1 MSALK
6 QLLKQHD
13 LTQSSLCKPLGV
25 STATV
30 NLFINHGL
38 CPKKRAAEFKAQI
51 IELLQSKGIAPE
63 DIHNALDA
71 DQSHTLNDQALDCGI
86 DSTTQPEEEQLMLL
100 RKQTLTPAA
109 KKNFKLFKNIF
120 TESIRSS
127 EELFNNGDI
136 NYVRESM
143 WQAAK
148 GNSSFIAVVGQSGAG
163 KSTLR
168 RELIDRIERERE
180 AVVVIEP
187 YVLATED
194 NDIKGKTLK
203 ASHIAESILA
213 ALAPSTNA
221 KRSPEARFRQI
232 HNLLKESSRAGH
244 HHLLIIE
251 EAHSLPIPT
260 LKHLKRF
267 IELENGFTP
276 LLSIILIGQD
286 ELKIKLAENNQ
297 EVREVVQRCE
307 IITLEPFTQTSLID
321 YLQHRCKAASRH
333 LNEFID
339 ESGLDAIC
347 TKLTRNVG
355 RKNSPHYQGGARGG
369 SESLLYPLAVGNLL
383 TGAMNVAADLGV
395 PVVTGDL
402 VMEV

>member
-6 QLLKQHD
+6 QLLKQNGIA
-13 LTQSSLCKPLGV
+13 QSSLCKPLGV

-30 NLFINHGL
+30 NLFVNHGQR
-38 CPKKRAAEFKAQI
+38 PKKNPEQF
-51 IELLQSKGIAPE
+51 QSLFTEILEAKGIA
-63 DIHNALDA
+63 A
-71 DQSHTLNDQALDCGI
+71 DQIQQALTTALTHTNNDQALDSERAV
-86 DSTTQPEEEQLMLL
+86 DPSEDEQLMLL

-120 TESIRSS
+120 TENIRSS
-127 EELFNNGDI
+127 SELFNNGDI

-163 KSTLR
+163 KTTIR

-180 AVVVIEP
+180 PVVVIEP

-203 ASHIAESILA
+203 ASHIAEAILA

-244 HHLLIIE
+244 HHLLVIE

-267 IELENGFTP
+267 IELENGYTP

-307 IITLEPFTQTSLID
+307 IVTLEPFTQTTLVD
-321 YLQHRCKAASRH
+321 YLQHRCKAANRK
-333 LNEFID
+333 LGEFID

-355 RKNSPHYQGGARGG
+355 RKNQH
-369 SESLLYPLAVGNLL
+369 ESLLYPLAVGNLI

>member
-1 MSALK
+1 MSAFKKLLDEQPISQTWIAKKLNVSPATINLIVKHDKYPKKNAAELK
-6 QLLKQHD
+6 QQL
-13 LTQSSLCKPLGV
+13 
-25 STATV
+25 
-30 NLFINHGL
+30 
-38 CPKKRAAEFKAQI
+38 
-51 IELLQSKGIAPE
+51 IELLVSKGLTQEKILTVMDAVQVSSENDEASETDRTAAPQQ
-63 DIHNALDA
+63 D
-71 DQSHTLNDQALDCGI
+71 
-86 DSTTQPEEEQLMLL
+86 EEQLMLL

-109 KKNFKLFKNIF
+109 KKQFMLFKNIF
-120 TESIRSS
+120 TEDIRDAS
-127 EELFNNGDI
+127 ELYNNSDI

-148 GNSSFIAVVGQSGAG
+148 GNTSFIAVVGQSGAG

-168 RELIDRIERERE
+168 EELHDRIERERE
-180 AVVVIEP
+180 PVVVIEP

-194 NDIKGKTLK
+194 NDFKGKTLK
-203 ASHIAESILA
+203 SLHIAEAILA

-232 HNLLKESSRAGH
+232 HSLLKESSRAGH
-244 HHLLIIE
+244 HHVLIIE

-267 IELENGFTP
+267 IELKNGFTP

-307 IITLEPFTQTSLID
+307 IVTLEPFTQTTLVD
-321 YLQHRCKAASRH
+321 YLQHRCIAAGRK
-333 LNEFID
+333 LEDFID
-339 ESGLDAIC
+339 ESGLEGIC

-355 RKNSPHYQGGARGG
+355 RKNQH
-369 SESLLYPLAVGNLL
+369 ESLLYPLAVGNLL
-383 TGAMNVAADLGV
+383 TGALNVAAELGANV
-395 PVVTGDL
+395 ITGDL
-402 VMEV
+402 VLEV

>member
-6 QLLKQHD
+6 QLLKDHNVNQNT
-13 LTQSSLCKPLGV
+13 LSKPMCV
-25 STATV
+25 SVSAV
-30 NLFINHGL
+30 NLFVNHGQR
-38 CPKKRAAEFKAQI
+38 PKKNPEQFQAKF
-51 IELLQSKGIAPE
+51 IELLEAKGIAT
-63 DIHNALDA
+63 DQIQQAIDAANAIA
-71 DQSHTLNDQALDCGI
+71 ANDQAASNDKA
-86 DSTTQPEEEQLMLL
+86 DDTQQEQLMLL

-120 TESIRSS
+120 TENIRSS
-127 EELFNNGDI
+127 SELFNNGDI

-163 KSTLR
+163 KTTLR
-168 RELIDRIERERE
+168 RELNDRIERERE
-180 AVVVIEP
+180 PTIVIEP
-187 YVLATED
+187 YPTGMED
-194 NDIKGKTLK
+194 NDLKGKTLK

-213 ALAPSTNA
+213 TLAPSTNA

-267 IELENGFTP
+267 LELENGFTP

-286 ELKIKLAENNQ
+286 ELKIKLAENNP

-307 IITLEPFTQTSLID
+307 IVTLEPFTQTTLVD
-321 YLQHRCKAASRH
+321 YLQHRCKAADRKLSD
-333 LNEFID
+333 FID
-339 ESGLDAIC
+339 ESGLDAIS

-355 RKNSPHYQGGARGG
+355 RKNQH
-369 SESLLYPLAVGNLL
+369 ESLLYPLAVGNLI

>member
-1 MSALK
+1 MSTLK
-6 QLLKQHD
+6 QLLKQNSIA
-13 LTQSSLCKPLGV
+13 QSSLCKPLGV

-30 NLFINHGL
+30 NLFINHGQR
-38 CPKKRAAEFKAQI
+38 PKKNPEQFQSLF
-51 IELLQSKGIAPE
+51 IEILEAKGIA
-63 DIHNALDA
+63 A
-71 DQSHTLNDQALDCGI
+71 DQIQQALKTASNSDNDQASDPLDAA
-86 DSTTQPEEEQLMLL
+86 TPLEEQLMLL

-109 KKNFKLFKNIF
+109 KKNFKMFKNIF
-120 TESIRSS
+120 TENIRSS
-127 EELFNNGDI
+127 SELFSNSDI

-163 KSTLR
+163 KTTLR
-168 RELIDRIERERE
+168 KELIDRIERERE
-180 AVVVIEP
+180 PVVVIEP

-244 HHLLIIE
+244 HHLLVIE

-307 IITLEPFTQTSLID
+307 IVTLEPFTQTTLVD
-321 YLQHRCKAASRH
+321 YLQHRCKAADRKLSD
-333 LNEFID
+333 FID

-355 RKNSPHYQGGARGG
+355 RKNQH
-369 SESLLYPLAVGNLL
+369 ESLLYPLAVGNLI

>member
-1 MSALK
+1 MSTLK
-6 QLLKQHD
+6 QLLKQHNVA
-13 LTQSSLCKPLGV
+13 QSSLCKPLGV

-30 NLFINHGL
+30 NLFVNHGQR
-38 CPKKRAAEFKAQI
+38 PKKNPEQFQSLFTEI
-51 IELLQSKGIAPE
+51 LESKGIA
-63 DIHNALDA
+63 A
-71 DQSHTLNDQALDCGI
+71 DQIQQALKTASNTENDQASDPLDAA
-86 DSTTQPEEEQLMLL
+86 TPLEEQLMLL

-120 TESIRSS
+120 TENIRSS
-127 EELFNNGDI
+127 SELFNNSDI

-148 GNSSFIAVVGQSGAG
+148 GNSSFIAVVGQSGSG

-168 RELIDRIERERE
+168 RELIDRIDRERE
-180 AVVVIEP
+180 PVVVIEP

-203 ASHIAESILA
+203 SLHIAEAILA

-251 EAHSLPIPT
+251 EAQSLPIPT

-307 IITLEPFTQTSLID
+307 IVTLEPFTQTTLVD
-321 YLQHRCKAASRH
+321 YLQHRCKAADRKLSD
-333 LNEFID
+333 FID

-355 RKNSPHYQGGARGG
+355 RKNQH
-369 SESLLYPLAVGNLL
+369 ESLLYPLAVGNLI

>member
-1 MSALK
+1 MSTLK
-6 QLLKQHD
+6 QLLKQNSIA
-13 LTQSSLCKPLGV
+13 QSSLCKPLGV

-30 NLFINHGL
+30 NLFVNHGQR
-38 CPKKRAAEFKAQI
+38 PKKNPEQFQSLF
-51 IELLQSKGIAPE
+51 IEILEAKGIAADQIQQALKTASNSDNDLSSASCARE
-63 DIHNALDA
+63 SLDA
-71 DQSHTLNDQALDCGI
+71 ATPL
-86 DSTTQPEEEQLMLL
+86 EEQLMLL

-109 KKNFKLFKNIF
+109 KKNFKMFKNIF
-120 TESIRSS
+120 TENIRSS
-127 EELFNNGDI
+127 SELFSNSDI

-163 KSTLR
+163 KTTLR
-168 RELIDRIERERE
+168 KELIDRIERERE
-180 AVVVIEP
+180 PVVVIEP

-244 HHLLIIE
+244 HHLLVIE

-307 IITLEPFTQTSLID
+307 IVTLEPFTQTTLVD
-321 YLQHRCKAASRH
+321 YLQHRCKAADRKLSD
-333 LNEFID
+333 FID

-355 RKNSPHYQGGARGG
+355 RKNQH
-369 SESLLYPLAVGNLL
+369 ESLLYPLAVGNLI

>member
-6 QLLKQHD
+6 QLLKDHNVNQNT
-13 LTQSSLCKPLGV
+13 LSKPMCV
-25 STATV
+25 SVSAV
-30 NLFINHGL
+30 NLFVNHGQR
-38 CPKKRAAEFKAQI
+38 PKKNPEQFQAKF
-51 IELLQSKGIAPE
+51 IELLEAKGIAT
-63 DIHNALDA
+63 DQIQQAIDAANAIA
-71 DQSHTLNDQALDCGI
+71 ANDQAASNDKA
-86 DSTTQPEEEQLMLL
+86 DDTQQEQLMLL

-109 KKNFKLFKNIF
+109 KKHFRLFKNIF
-120 TESIRSS
+120 DEPIRSAA
-127 EELFNNGDI
+127 ELFNNGDI

-168 RELIDRIERERE
+168 RELNDRIERERE
-180 AVVVIEP
+180 PTIVIEP
-187 YVLATED
+187 YPTGMED
-194 NDIKGKTLK
+194 NDLKGKTLK

-213 ALAPSTNA
+213 TLAPSTNA

-267 IELENGFTP
+267 LELENGFTP

-286 ELKIKLAENNQ
+286 ELKIKLAENNP

-307 IITLEPFTQTSLID
+307 IVTLEPFTQTTLVD
-321 YLQHRCKAASRH
+321 YLQHRCKAADRKLSD
-333 LNEFID
+333 FID

-355 RKNSPHYQGGARGG
+355 RKNQH
-369 SESLLYPLAVGNLL
+369 ESLLYPLAVGNLI

>member
-1 MSALK
+1 MSTLK
-6 QLLKQHD
+6 QLLKQNGIA
-13 LTQSSLCKPLGV
+13 QSSLCKPLGV

-30 NLFINHGL
+30 NLFVNHGQR
-38 CPKKRAAEFKAQI
+38 PKKNPEQF
-51 IELLQSKGIAPE
+51 QSLFTEILEAKGIAADQIQQALKTASNTE
-63 DIHNALDA
+63 NDLSSASCARESLDA
-71 DQSHTLNDQALDCGI
+71 ATPL
-86 DSTTQPEEEQLMLL
+86 EEQLMLL

-120 TESIRSS
+120 TENIRSS
-127 EELFNNGDI
+127 SELFNNGDI

-163 KSTLR
+163 KTTLR
-168 RELIDRIERERE
+168 KELIDRIERERE
-180 AVVVIEP
+180 PVVVIEP

-203 ASHIAESILA
+203 ASHIAEAILA

-307 IITLEPFTQTSLID
+307 IVTLEPFTQTTLID
-321 YLQHRCKAASRH
+321 YLQHRCKAADRKLSD
-333 LNEFID
+333 FID

-355 RKNSPHYQGGARGG
+355 RKNQH
-369 SESLLYPLAVGNLL
+369 ESLLYPLAVGNLI

>member
-1 MSALK
+1 MNALK
-6 QLLKQHD
+6 KLLKAND
-13 LTQSSLCKPLGV
+13 ISQSSLCKPLGV

-30 NLFINHGL
+30 NLFVNHGQR
-38 CPKKRAAEFKAQI
+38 PKKKPEQFQAQF
-51 IELLQSKGIAPE
+51 IELLEAKGIAT
-63 DIHNALDA
+63 
-71 DQSHTLNDQALDCGI
+71 DQIQQALTAAPDAEDDQ
-86 DSTTQPEEEQLMLL
+86 DSAGAATQHEEEQLMLL

-109 KKNFKLFKNIF
+109 KKQFKLFKNIF
-120 TESIRSS
+120 AEDIRDAS
-127 EELFNNGDI
+127 ELYCNNDI

-168 RELIDRIERERE
+168 EELHDRIERERE
-180 AVVVIEP
+180 PVVIIEP

-203 ASHIAESILA
+203 SVHIAEAILA

-267 IELENGFTP
+267 LELKNGFTP

-307 IITLEPFTQTSLID
+307 IVTLEPFTQTTLVD
-321 YLQHRCKAASRH
+321 YLQHRCKAADRKLSD
-333 LNEFID
+333 FID

-355 RKNSPHYQGGARGG
+355 RKNQH
-369 SESLLYPLAVGNLL
+369 ESLLYPLAVGNLL
-383 TGAMNVAADLGV
+383 TGALNGAAELGV

>member
-6 QLLKQHD
+6 QLLKQHNVA
-13 LTQSSLCKPLGV
+13 QSSLCKPLGV

-30 NLFINHGL
+30 NLYVNHGQR
-38 CPKKRAAEFKAQI
+38 PKKNPDQFQSKF
-51 IELLQSKGIAPE
+51 IELLQQKGIA
-63 DIHNALDA
+63 A
-71 DQSHTLNDQALDCGI
+71 DQIQQALEAELHARNDQEPNM
-86 DSTTQPEEEQLMLL
+86 QPATAPSEEEQLMLL
-100 RKQTLTPAA
+100 RKQTLTTDA
-109 KKNFKLFKNIF
+109 KKQFKLFKNIF

-127 EELFNNGDI
+127 GELFNNSDI
-136 NYVRESM
+136 NYVREAM
-143 WQAAK
+143 WQAIK

-168 RELIDRIERERE
+168 RESIDRIERERE
-180 AVVVIEP
+180 STIVIEP
-187 YVLATED
+187 YVLAAED

-203 ASHIAESILA
+203 AAHIAEAILA
-213 ALAPSTNA
+213 ALAPNTNA

-244 HHLLIIE
+244 HHVIIIE

-267 IELENGFTP
+267 LELENGFTP
-276 LLSIILIGQD
+276 LLSVILIGQD
-286 ELKIKLAENNQ
+286 ELKNKLAENNQ

-307 IITLEPFTQTSLID
+307 IITLEPFTQTTLVD
-321 YLQHRCKAASRH
+321 YLQHRCKAAGRK
-333 LNEFID
+333 LEEFID
-339 ESGLDAIC
+339 QSGLDAIC

-355 RKNSPHYQGGARGG
+355 RSKQQN
-369 SESLLYPLAVGNLL
+369 ESLLYPLAVGNLL
-383 TGAMNVAADLGV
+383 TGALNVAADLGV

>member
-6 QLLKQHD
+6 QLLKQNSIA
-13 LTQSSLCKPLGV
+13 QSSLCKPLGV

-30 NLFINHGL
+30 NLFVNHGQR
-38 CPKKRAAEFKAQI
+38 PKKNPEQF
-51 IELLQSKGIAPE
+51 QSLFTEILEAKGIAADQIQQALKTASNTENDLSSASCARAP
-63 DIHNALDA
+63 LDA
-71 DQSHTLNDQALDCGI
+71 ATPL
-86 DSTTQPEEEQLMLL
+86 EEQLMLL

-120 TESIRSS
+120 TENIRSS
-127 EELFNNGDI
+127 SELFNNGDI

-163 KSTLR
+163 KTTLR

-180 AVVVIEP
+180 PVVVIEP

-203 ASHIAESILA
+203 ASHIAEAILA

-307 IITLEPFTQTSLID
+307 IVTLEPFTQTTLVD
-321 YLQHRCKAASRH
+321 YLKHRCKAADRNLSD
-333 LNEFID
+333 FID
-339 ESGLDAIC
+339 ESGLDAIS

-355 RKNSPHYQGGARGG
+355 RKNQH
-369 SESLLYPLAVGNLL
+369 ESLLYPLAVGNLI
-383 TGAMNVAADLGV
+383 TGAMNVAAELGV

>member
-6 QLLKQHD
+6 QLLKQNSIA
-13 LTQSSLCKPLGV
+13 QSSLCKPLGV
-25 STATV
+25 STATI
-30 NLFINHGL
+30 NLFVNHGQR
-38 CPKKRAAEFKAQI
+38 PKKNPEQF
-51 IELLQSKGIAPE
+51 QSLFTEILEAKGIA
-63 DIHNALDA
+63 A
-71 DQSHTLNDQALDCGI
+71 DQIQQALKTASNTENDQASDPLDAA
-86 DSTTQPEEEQLMLL
+86 TPLEEQLMLL

-109 KKNFKLFKNIF
+109 KSHFKLFKNIF
-120 TESIRSS
+120 TENIRSS
-127 EELFNNGDI
+127 SELFNNTDI

-163 KSTLR
+163 KTTLR
-168 RELIDRIERERE
+168 RELNDRIERERE
-180 AVVVIEP
+180 PVVVIEP

-203 ASHIAESILA
+203 ASHIAEAILA

-244 HHLLIIE
+244 HHLLVIE

-267 IELENGFTP
+267 IELENGYTP

-307 IITLEPFTQTSLID
+307 IVTLEPFTQTTLVD
-321 YLQHRCKAASRH
+321 YLQHRCKAANRK
-333 LNEFID
+333 LGEFID

-355 RKNSPHYQGGARGG
+355 RKNQH
-369 SESLLYPLAVGNLL
+369 ESLLYPLAVGNLI

>member
-6 QLLKQHD
+6 QLLKEHNVA
-13 LTQSSLCKPLGV
+13 QSSLCKPLQV
-25 STATV
+25 STATI
-30 NLFINHGL
+30 NLFVNHGQR
-38 CPKKRAAEFKAQI
+38 PKKSPEQFQAKF
-51 IELLQSKGIAPE
+51 IEILEAKGIA
-63 DIHNALDA
+63 A
-71 DQSHTLNDQALDCGI
+71 DQIQQAIDAANTTTANDQAANSGTAD
-86 DSTTQPEEEQLMLL
+86 DTQQEQLMLL

-109 KKNFKLFKNIF
+109 KKHFKLFKNIF
-120 TESIRSS
+120 DEPIRNAT
-127 EELFNNGDI
+127 ELFNNSDI

-163 KSTLR
+163 KTTLR
-168 RELIDRIERERE
+168 RELIDRIEREHE
-180 AVVVIEP
+180 PVVVIEP

-203 ASHIAESILA
+203 AVHIAESILA

-221 KRSPEARFRQI
+221 KRSPEARFRQV

-267 IELENGFTP
+267 LELENGFTP
-276 LLSIILIGQD
+276 LLSILLIGQD

-307 IITLEPFTQTSLID
+307 IVTLEPFTQTTLVD
-321 YLQHRCKAASRH
+321 YLQHRCKAADRK
-333 LNEFID
+333 LNDFID

-355 RKNSPHYQGGARGG
+355 RRNQH
-369 SESLLYPLAVGNLL
+369 ESLLYPLAVGNLI

>member
-1 MSALK
+1 MSTLK
-6 QLLKQHD
+6 QLLKQNGIA
-13 LTQSSLCKPLGV
+13 QSSLCKPLGV

-30 NLFINHGL
+30 NLFVNHGQR
-38 CPKKRAAEFKAQI
+38 PKKNLEQF
-51 IELLQSKGIAPE
+51 QSLFTEILEAKGIAADQIQQALKTASNTENDLSSASCARAP
-63 DIHNALDA
+63 LDA
-71 DQSHTLNDQALDCGI
+71 ATPL
-86 DSTTQPEEEQLMLL
+86 EEQLMLL

-120 TESIRSS
+120 TENIRSS
-127 EELFNNGDI
+127 SELFNNGDI

-163 KSTLR
+163 KTTLR

-180 AVVVIEP
+180 PVVVIEP

-203 ASHIAESILA
+203 ASHIAEAILA

-307 IITLEPFTQTSLID
+307 IVTLEPFTQTTLVD
-321 YLQHRCKAASRH
+321 YLKHRCKAADRNLSD
-333 LNEFID
+333 FID
-339 ESGLDAIC
+339 ESGLDAIS

-355 RKNSPHYQGGARGG
+355 RKNQH
-369 SESLLYPLAVGNLL
+369 ESLLYPLAVGNLI

>member
-1 MSALK
+1 MSAIK

-13 LTQSSLCKPLGV
+13 IAQSSLCKPLGV

-30 NLFINHGL
+30 NLFINHGQR
-38 CPKKRAAEFKAQI
+38 PKKNPEQFQSKFI
-51 IELLQSKGIAPE
+51 DLLQTKGIA
-63 DIHNALDA
+63 A
-71 DQSHTLNDQALDCGI
+71 DQIQQALKTASSTENDQALTLDAA
-86 DSTTQPEEEQLMLL
+86 TPLEEQLMLL

-120 TESIRSS
+120 TENIRSS
-127 EELFNNGDI
+127 NELFNNSDI

-163 KSTLR
+163 KTTLR

-180 AVVVIEP
+180 PVVVIEP

-203 ASHIAESILA
+203 ASHIAEAILA

-244 HHLLIIE
+244 HHVLIIE

-286 ELKIKLAENNQ
+286 ELKVKLAENNQ

-307 IITLEPFTQTSLID
+307 IVTLEPFTQTTLVD
-321 YLQHRCKAASRH
+321 YLQHRCKAADRKLSD
-333 LNEFID
+333 FID

-355 RKNSPHYQGGARGG
+355 RKNQH
-369 SESLLYPLAVGNLL
+369 ESLLYPLAVGNLL
-383 TGAMNVAADLGV
+383 TGALNIAADLGV

>member
-6 QLLKQHD
+6 QLLKDHNVNQNT
-13 LTQSSLCKPLGV
+13 LSKPMCV
-25 STATV
+25 SVSAV
-30 NLFINHGL
+30 NLFVNHGQR
-38 CPKKRAAEFKAQI
+38 PKKNPEQFQAKF
-51 IELLQSKGIAPE
+51 IELLEAKGIAT
-63 DIHNALDA
+63 DQIQQALKTASNSD
-71 DQSHTLNDQALDCGI
+71 NDQASDPLDAA
-86 DSTTQPEEEQLMLL
+86 TPLEEQLMLL

-109 KKNFKLFKNIF
+109 KKHFRLFKNIF
-120 TESIRSS
+120 DEPIRSAA
-127 EELFNNGDI
+127 ELFNNGDI

-163 KSTLR
+163 KTTLR

-180 AVVVIEP
+180 SAVVIEP

-203 ASHIAESILA
+203 ASHIAEAILA

-267 IELENGFTP
+267 LELENGFTS

-307 IITLEPFTQTSLID
+307 IVTLEPFTQTTLVD
-321 YLQHRCKAASRH
+321 YLKHRCKAADRK
-333 LNEFID
+333 LEEFID

-355 RKNSPHYQGGARGG
+355 RKNQH
-369 SESLLYPLAVGNLL
+369 ESLLYPLAVGNLI
-383 TGAMNVAADLGV
+383 TGAMNVAADLGA
-395 PVVTGDL
+395 PVITGDL

>member
-1 MSALK
+1 MSVFKKLLDEHSISQTWIAKKMDVSPATINLIVK
-6 QLLKQHD
+6 HGKYPKKNAALLKQ
-13 LTQSSLCKPLGV
+13 Q
-25 STATV
+25 
-30 NLFINHGL
+30 F
-38 CPKKRAAEFKAQI
+38 
-51 IELLQSKGIAPE
+51 IELLVSKGLTESKI
-63 DIHNALDA
+63 LTVMDA
-71 DQSHTLNDQALDCGI
+71 AAISSENDQAPETE
-86 DSTTQPEEEQLMLL
+86 SAATAPQEEEQLMLL

-109 KKNFKLFKNIF
+109 KKQFKLFKNIF
-120 TESIRSS
+120 AEDIRDAS
-127 EELFNNGDI
+127 ELYCNNDI

-168 RELIDRIERERE
+168 EELHDRIERERE
-180 AVVVIEP
+180 PVVIIEP

-203 ASHIAESILA
+203 SVHIAEAILA

-267 IELENGFTP
+267 LELKNGFTP

-307 IITLEPFTQTSLID
+307 IVTLEPFTQTTLVD
-321 YLQHRCKAASRH
+321 YQQHRCKAADRKLSD
-333 LNEFID
+333 FID

-355 RKNSPHYQGGARGG
+355 RKNQH
-369 SESLLYPLAVGNLL
+369 ESLLYPLAVGNLL
-383 TGAMNVAADLGV
+383 TGALNGAAELGV

>member
-6 QLLKQHD
+6 QLLKDHNVNQNT
-13 LTQSSLCKPLGV
+13 LSKPMCV
-25 STATV
+25 SVSAV
-30 NLFINHGL
+30 NLFVNHGQR
-38 CPKKRAAEFKAQI
+38 PKKNPEQFQAKF
-51 IELLQSKGIAPE
+51 IELLEAKGIA
-63 DIHNALDA
+63 A
-71 DQSHTLNDQALDCGI
+71 DQIQHAIDAANAIAANDQAASNDKA
-86 DSTTQPEEEQLMLL
+86 DDTQQEQLMLL

-109 KKNFKLFKNIF
+109 KKHFRLFKNIF
-120 TESIRSS
+120 DEPIRSAA
-127 EELFNNGDI
+127 ELFNNSDI

-168 RELIDRIERERE
+168 RELNDRIERERE
-180 AVVVIEP
+180 PTIVIEP
-187 YVLATED
+187 YPTGMED
-194 NDIKGKTLK
+194 NDLKGKTLK

-213 ALAPSTNA
+213 TLAPSTNA

-267 IELENGFTP
+267 LELENGFTP

-286 ELKIKLAENNQ
+286 ELKIKLAENNP

-307 IITLEPFTQTSLID
+307 IVTLEPFTQTTLVD
-321 YLQHRCKAASRH
+321 YLQHRCKAADRKLSD
-333 LNEFID
+333 FID

-355 RKNSPHYQGGARGG
+355 RKNQH
-369 SESLLYPLAVGNLL
+369 ESLLYPLAVGNLI
-383 TGAMNVAADLGV
+383 TGAMNVAADLGA
-395 PVVTGDL
+395 PVITGDL

>member
-6 QLLKQHD
+6 QLLKDHNVNQNT
-13 LTQSSLCKPLGV
+13 LSKPMCV
-25 STATV
+25 SVSAV
-30 NLFINHGL
+30 NLFVNHGQR
-38 CPKKRAAEFKAQI
+38 PKKNPEQFQAKF
-51 IELLQSKGIAPE
+51 IELLEAKGIAT
-63 DIHNALDA
+63 DQIQQAIDAANAIA
-71 DQSHTLNDQALDCGI
+71 ANDQAASNDKA
-86 DSTTQPEEEQLMLL
+86 DDTQQEQLMLL

-109 KKNFKLFKNIF
+109 KKHFRLFKNIF
-120 TESIRSS
+120 DEPIRSAA
-127 EELFNNGDI
+127 ELFNNGDI

-168 RELIDRIERERE
+168 RELNDRIERERE
-180 AVVVIEP
+180 PTIVIEP
-187 YVLATED
+187 YPTGMED
-194 NDIKGKTLK
+194 NDLKGKTLK

-213 ALAPSTNA
+213 TLAPSTNA

-267 IELENGFTP
+267 LELENGFTP

-286 ELKIKLAENNQ
+286 ELKIKLAENNP

-307 IITLEPFTQTSLID
+307 IVTLEPFTQTTLVD
-321 YLQHRCKAASRH
+321 YLQHRCKAADRKLSD
-333 LNEFID
+333 FID

-355 RKNSPHYQGGARGG
+355 RKNQH
-369 SESLLYPLAVGNLL
+369 ESLLYPLAVGNLI
-383 TGAMNVAADLGV
+383 TGAMNVAADLGA
-395 PVVTGDL
+395 PVITGDL

>member
-1 MSALK
+1 MSTLK
-6 QLLKQHD
+6 QLLEDHGVNQK
-13 LTQSSLCKPLGV
+13 SLSKEMGV
-25 STATV
+25 SASLV
-30 NLFINHGL
+30 NLFVKHGQR
-38 CPKKRAAEFKAQI
+38 PKRNPDLFQALF
-51 IELLQSKGIAPE
+51 IELLEAKGIAT
-63 DIHNALDA
+63 DQIQQALTTA
-71 DQSHTLNDQALDCGI
+71 LTHTNNDQALDSERAV
-86 DSTTQPEEEQLMLL
+86 DPSEDEQLMLL
-100 RKQTLTPAA
+100 RKQTLTPEA
-109 KKNFKLFKNIF
+109 KKHFRLFKNIF
-120 TESIRSS
+120 DEPIRNAA
-127 EELFNNGDI
+127 ELFNNSDI

-163 KSTLR
+163 KTTLR
-168 RELIDRIERERE
+168 RELNDRIERERQPTI
-180 AVVVIEP
+180 VIDP
-187 YVLATED
+187 YPQGMED

-203 ASHIAESILA
+203 ASHIAEAILA
-213 ALAPSTNA
+213 ALAPNTNA

-232 HNLLKESSRAGH
+232 HNLLKESSRAGNH
-244 HHLLIIE
+244 HVVIIE

-267 IELENGFTP
+267 IELENGFTS
-276 LLSIILIGQD
+276 LLSVILVGQD
-286 ELKIKLAENNQ
+286 ELKIKLAENNP

-307 IITLEPFTQTSLID
+307 IVTLEPFTQTTLVD
-321 YLQHRCKAASRH
+321 YLQHRCKAADRKLSD
-333 LNEFID
+333 FID

-355 RKNSPHYQGGARGG
+355 RKNQH
-369 SESLLYPLAVGNLL
+369 ESLLYPLAVGNLI

>member
-1 MSALK
+1 MFL
-6 QLLKQHD
+6 
-13 LTQSSLCKPLGV
+13 
-25 STATV
+25 
-30 NLFINHGL
+30 NI
-38 CPKKRAAEFKAQI
+38 
-51 IELLQSKGIAPE
+51 
-63 DIHNALDA
+63 DIY
-71 DQSHTLNDQALDCGI
+71 
-86 DSTTQPEEEQLMLL
+86 
-100 RKQTLTPAA
+100 
-109 KKNFKLFKNIF
+109 
-120 TESIRSS
+120 
-127 EELFNNGDI
+127 
-136 NYVRESM
+136 YVRESM
-143 WQAAK
+143 YQTAK

-168 RELIDRIERERE
+168 RELNDRLERER
-180 AVVVIEP
+180 VPTIVIEP
-187 YVLATED
+187 YPQGMED
-194 NDIKGKTLK
+194 NDTKGKTLK
-203 ASHIAESILA
+203 ALHIAESILS
-213 ALAPSTNA
+213 ALAPNTSA

-286 ELKIKLAENNQ
+286 ELKNKLAENNP

-307 IITLEPFTQTSLID
+307 IVTLEPFTQITLVD
-321 YLQHRCKAASRH
+321 YLQHKCKSADRELS
-333 LNEFID
+333 EFID

-347 TKLTRNVG
+347 AKLTRNVG
-355 RKNSPHYQGGARGG
+355 RNKQ

-383 TGAMNVAADLGV
+383 TGALNAAAELGAD
-395 PVVTGDL
+395 VVDHNL

>member
-6 QLLKQHD
+6 QLLKDHNVNQNT
-13 LTQSSLCKPLGV
+13 LSKPMCV
-25 STATV
+25 SVSAV
-30 NLFINHGL
+30 NLFVNHGQR
-38 CPKKRAAEFKAQI
+38 PKKNPEQFQAKF
-51 IELLQSKGIAPE
+51 IELLEAKGIAT
-63 DIHNALDA
+63 DQIQQAIDAANAIA
-71 DQSHTLNDQALDCGI
+71 ANDQAASNDKA
-86 DSTTQPEEEQLMLL
+86 DDTQQEQLMLL

-109 KKNFKLFKNIF
+109 KKHFRLFKNIF
-120 TESIRSS
+120 DEPIRSAA
-127 EELFNNGDI
+127 ELFNNGDI

-163 KSTLR
+163 KTTLH
-168 RELIDRIERERE
+168 RELNDRIERERE
-180 AVVVIEP
+180 PTIVIEP
-187 YVLATED
+187 YPTGMED
-194 NDIKGKTLK
+194 NDLKGKTLK

-213 ALAPSTNA
+213 TLAPSTNA

-267 IELENGFTP
+267 LELENGFTP

-307 IITLEPFTQTSLID
+307 IVTLEPFTQTTLVD
-321 YLQHRCKAASRH
+321 YLQHRCKAADRKLS
-333 LNEFID
+333 EFID

-355 RKNSPHYQGGARGG
+355 RKNQH
-369 SESLLYPLAVGNLL
+369 ESLLYPLAVGNLL
-383 TGAMNVAADLGV
+383 TGALNAAAELGSDV
-395 PVVTGDL
+395 ITGDL

>member
-1 MSALK
+1 MSAFKKLLDEHSISQTWIAK
-6 QLLKQHD
+6 KMDVSPATINLVVKHGKYPKKNAALLKQ
-13 LTQSSLCKPLGV
+13 Q
-25 STATV
+25 
-30 NLFINHGL
+30 F
-38 CPKKRAAEFKAQI
+38 
-51 IELLQSKGIAPE
+51 IELLVSKGLTETEI
-63 DIHNALDA
+63 LTVMDA
-71 DQSHTLNDQALDCGI
+71 ASISSENDQASETESAATAPQL
-86 DSTTQPEEEQLMLL
+86 EEQLMLL

-109 KKNFKLFKNIF
+109 KKKFALFKNIF

-127 EELFNNGDI
+127 SELYNNSDI
-136 NYVRESM
+136 NYVREAM
-143 WQAAK
+143 WQCAK
-148 GNSSFIAVVGQSGAG
+148 GNTSFIAVVGQSGAG

-168 RELIDRIERERE
+168 EELHDRIERERE
-180 AVVVIEP
+180 PVVIIEP
-187 YVLATED
+187 YVLATEAD
-194 NDIKGKTLK
+194 DFKGKTLK
-203 ASHIAESILA
+203 SLHIAEAILS

-267 IELENGFTP
+267 LELKNGFTP

-307 IITLEPFTQTSLID
+307 IVTLEPFTHITLVD
-321 YLQHRCKAASRH
+321 YLQHRCKAADRKLSD
-333 LNEFID
+333 FID
-339 ESGLDAIC
+339 DSGLDAIC
-347 TKLTRNVG
+347 AKLTRNVG
-355 RKNSPHYQGGARGG
+355 RKNLN
-369 SESLLYPLAVGNLL
+369 ESLLYPLAVGNLI
-383 TGAMNVAADLGV
+383 TGAMNVAAELGADV
-395 PVVTGDL
+395 ITHDL

>member
-1 MSALK
+1 MNALK
-6 QLLKQHD
+6 KLLKAND
-13 LTQSSLCKPLGV
+13 ISQSSLCKPLGV

-30 NLFINHGL
+30 NLFVNHGQR
-38 CPKKRAAEFKAQI
+38 PKKKPEQFQAQF
-51 IELLQSKGIAPE
+51 IELLEAKGIAT
-63 DIHNALDA
+63 
-71 DQSHTLNDQALDCGI
+71 DQIQQALTAAPDAEDDQ
-86 DSTTQPEEEQLMLL
+86 DSAGAATQHEEEQLMLL

-109 KKNFKLFKNIF
+109 KKQFKLFKNIF
-120 TESIRSS
+120 AEDIRDAS
-127 EELFNNGDI
+127 ELYCNNDI

-168 RELIDRIERERE
+168 EELHDRIERERE
-180 AVVVIEP
+180 PVVIIEP

-203 ASHIAESILA
+203 SVHIAEAILA

-267 IELENGFTP
+267 LELKNGFTP

-307 IITLEPFTQTSLID
+307 IVTLEPFTQTTLVD
-321 YLQHRCKAASRH
+321 YLQHRCKAADRKLSD
-333 LNEFID
+333 FID
-339 ESGLDAIC
+339 ESGINAIC
-347 TKLTRNVG
+347 AKLTRNVG
-355 RKNSPHYQGGARGG
+355 RNKQN
-369 SESLLYPLAVGNLL
+369 ESLLYPLAVGNLI
-383 TGAMNVAADLGV
+383 TGALNVAAELGADV
-395 PVVTGDL
+395 ITGDL

>member
-1 MSALK
+1 MSTLK
-6 QLLKQHD
+6 QLLKQHNVA
-13 LTQSSLCKPLGV
+13 QSSLCKPLGV

-30 NLFINHGL
+30 NLFVNHGQR
-38 CPKKRAAEFKAQI
+38 PKKNPEQFQSLF
-51 IELLQSKGIAPE
+51 IEILEAKGIA
-63 DIHNALDA
+63 A
-71 DQSHTLNDQALDCGI
+71 DQIQQALKTASNSDNDQASDPLDAA
-86 DSTTQPEEEQLMLL
+86 TPLEEQLMLL

-120 TESIRSS
+120 TENIRSS
-127 EELFNNGDI
+127 SELFNNSDI

-148 GNSSFIAVVGQSGAG
+148 GNSSFIAVVGQSGSG

-168 RELIDRIERERE
+168 RELIDRIDRERE
-180 AVVVIEP
+180 PVVVIEP

-203 ASHIAESILA
+203 SLHIAEAILA

-251 EAHSLPIPT
+251 EAQSLPIPT

-307 IITLEPFTQTSLID
+307 IVTLEPFTQTTLVD
-321 YLQHRCKAASRH
+321 YLQHRCKAADRKLSD
-333 LNEFID
+333 FID
-339 ESGLDAIC
+339 ESGLEAIC

-355 RKNSPHYQGGARGG
+355 RKNQH
-369 SESLLYPLAVGNLL
+369 ESLLYPLAVGNLI

>member
-6 QLLKQHD
+6 QLLKDHNVNQNT
-13 LTQSSLCKPLGV
+13 LSKPMCV
-25 STATV
+25 SVSAV
-30 NLFINHGL
+30 NLFVNHGQR
-38 CPKKRAAEFKAQI
+38 PKKNPEQFQAKF
-51 IELLQSKGIAPE
+51 IELLEAKGIAT
-63 DIHNALDA
+63 DQIQQAIDAANAIAANAQAASNDKA
-71 DQSHTLNDQALDCGI
+71 DD
-86 DSTTQPEEEQLMLL
+86 TQQEQLMLL

-109 KKNFKLFKNIF
+109 KKHFKLFKNIF
-120 TESIRSS
+120 DEPIRSAA
-127 EELFNNGDI
+127 ELFNNGDI

-163 KSTLR
+163 KTTLH
-168 RELIDRIERERE
+168 RELNDRIERERE
-180 AVVVIEP
+180 PTIVIEP
-187 YVLATED
+187 YPTGMED
-194 NDIKGKTLK
+194 NDLKGKTLK

-213 ALAPSTNA
+213 TLAPSTNA

-267 IELENGFTP
+267 LELENGFTP

-286 ELKIKLAENNQ
+286 ELKIKLAENNP

-307 IITLEPFTQTSLID
+307 IVTLEPFTQTSLVD
-321 YLQHRCKAASRH
+321 YLKHRCKSVDRK
-333 LNEFID
+333 LEDFID

-355 RKNSPHYQGGARGG
+355 RKNQH
-369 SESLLYPLAVGNLL
+369 ESLLYPLAVGNLI
-383 TGAMNVAADLGV
+383 TGAMNVAAELGA
-395 PVVTGDL
+395 PVITGDL

>member
-6 QLLKQHD
+6 QLLKDHNVNQNT
-13 LTQSSLCKPLGV
+13 LSKPMCV
-25 STATV
+25 SVSAV
-30 NLFINHGL
+30 NLFVNHGQR
-38 CPKKRAAEFKAQI
+38 PKKNPEQFQAKF
-51 IELLQSKGIAPE
+51 IELLEAKGIAT
-63 DIHNALDA
+63 DQIQQAIDA
-71 DQSHTLNDQALDCGI
+71 AQHARNDQEPSMLAA
-86 DSTTQPEEEQLMLL
+86 TTQPEDEQLMLL

-109 KKNFKLFKNIF
+109 KKHFRLFKNIF
-120 TESIRSS
+120 DEPIRSAA
-127 EELFNNGDI
+127 ELFNNGDI

-163 KSTLR
+163 KSKLR
-168 RELIDRIERERE
+168 RELNDRIERVR
-180 AVVVIEP
+180 VPTIVIEP
-187 YVLATED
+187 YPTGMED
-194 NDIKGKTLK
+194 NDLKGKTLK

-213 ALAPSTNA
+213 TLAPSTNA

-267 IELENGFTP
+267 LELENGFTP

-286 ELKIKLAENNQ
+286 ELKIKLAENNP

-307 IITLEPFTQTSLID
+307 IVTLEPFTQTTLVD
-321 YLQHRCKAASRH
+321 YLQHRCKAADRKLSD
-333 LNEFID
+333 FID

-355 RKNSPHYQGGARGG
+355 RKNQH
-369 SESLLYPLAVGNLL
+369 ESLLYPLAVGNLI
-383 TGAMNVAADLGV
+383 TGAMNVAADLGA
-395 PVVTGDL
+395 PVITGEL

>member
-6 QLLKQHD
+6 QLLKDHNVNQNT
-13 LTQSSLCKPLGV
+13 LSKPMCV
-25 STATV
+25 SVSAV
-30 NLFINHGL
+30 NLFVNHGQR
-38 CPKKRAAEFKAQI
+38 PKKNPEQFQAKF
-51 IELLQSKGIAPE
+51 IELLEAKGIA
-63 DIHNALDA
+63 A
-71 DQSHTLNDQALDCGI
+71 DQIQQAIDAANAIAANDQAASNDKA
-86 DSTTQPEEEQLMLL
+86 DDTQQEQLMLL

-109 KKNFKLFKNIF
+109 KKHFRLFKNIF
-120 TESIRSS
+120 DEPIRSAA
-127 EELFNNGDI
+127 ELFNNGDI

-163 KSTLR
+163 KTTLH
-168 RELIDRIERERE
+168 RELNDRIERERE
-180 AVVVIEP
+180 PTIVIEP
-187 YVLATED
+187 YPTGMED
-194 NDIKGKTLK
+194 NDLKGKTLK

-213 ALAPSTNA
+213 TLAPSTNA

-267 IELENGFTP
+267 LELENGFTP

-286 ELKIKLAENNQ
+286 ELKIKLAENNP

-307 IITLEPFTQTSLID
+307 IVTLEPFTQTTLVD
-321 YLQHRCKAASRH
+321 YLQHRCKAADRKLSD
-333 LNEFID
+333 FID

-355 RKNSPHYQGGARGG
+355 RKNQH
-369 SESLLYPLAVGNLL
+369 ESLLYPLAVGNLI

>member
-1 MSALK
+1 MSAFKKLLDEHSISQTWIAKKIDVSPATINLIVKHAKYPKKNAAVLK
-6 QLLKQHD
+6 QQFIQLLVSKG
-13 LTQSSLCKPLGV
+13 LTETEI
-25 STATV
+25 STAMDAVQLNSIGDQTS
-30 NLFINHGL
+30 
-38 CPKKRAAEFKAQI
+38 E
-51 IELLQSKGIAPE
+51 IERTATP
-63 DIHNALDA
+63 
-71 DQSHTLNDQALDCGI
+71 
-86 DSTTQPEEEQLMLL
+86 QPEEEQLMLL
-100 RKQTLTPAA
+100 RKQTLTPTA
-109 KKNFKLFKNIF
+109 KKQFMLFKNIF
-120 TESIRSS
+120 TEDIRDAS
-127 EELFNNGDI
+127 ELYNNSDI

-143 WQAAK
+143 WQCAK
-148 GNSSFIAVVGQSGAG
+148 GNTSFIAVVGQSGAG

-168 RELIDRIERERE
+168 EELHDRIERESE
-180 AVVVIEP
+180 PVIIIEP

-194 NDIKGKTLK
+194 NDLKGKTLK
-203 ASHIAESILA
+203 SLHIAEAILS

-267 IELENGFTP
+267 IELKNGFTP

-307 IITLEPFTQTSLID
+307 IVTLEPFTQTSLVE
-321 YLQHRCKAASRH
+321 YLQHRCKAADRKLS
-333 LNEFID
+333 EFID

-355 RKNSPHYQGGARGG
+355 RKNQH
-369 SESLLYPLAVGNLL
+369 ESLLYPLAVGNLL
-383 TGAMNVAADLGV
+383 TGALNVAAQLGEKV
-395 PVVTGDL
+395 ITGDL